1 MGRLASGS
9 PLISRI
15 MRNHLGISVT
25 MGLTLRVTGL
35 YFFLKKTGARV
46 SEVDVDGGGGRVEAK
61 GGDDN
66 TGESE
71 KVET

>member
-1 MGRLASGS
+1 MA
-9 PLISRI
+9 
-15 MRNHLGISVT
+15 
-25 MGLTLRVTGL
+25 L

-46 SEVDVDGGGGRVEAK
+46 SEADVDGGGGRVEAE